1 MLAVAGQKPHADQI
15 TWIESPAQSFKVAR
29 RFDLIVMT
37 GHAFQ
42 VLLTDAEINATFR
55 VMRDHLA
62 PSGRIAFETR
72 NPMINWAARWHRA
85 SRNLQFEGKM
95 VPQDYCVCLKTPERI
110 TFDTVYTFP
119 DACLTST
126 STLRFA
132 THDSIVAQLG
142 AAGLRVRSVRGDW
155 NSGPFDML
163 SSDEMIFIAQ
173 P

>member
-1 MLAVAGQKPHADQI
+1 
-15 TWIESPAQSFKVAR
+15 
-29 RFDLIVMT
+29 
-37 GHAFQ
+37 
-42 VLLTDAEINATFR
+42 
-55 VMRDHLA
+55 
-62 PSGRIAFETR
+62 
-72 NPMINWAARWHRA
+72 
-85 SRNLQFEGKM
+85 M
-95 VPQDYCVCLKTPERI
+95 VRQDYCVCLKTPERI